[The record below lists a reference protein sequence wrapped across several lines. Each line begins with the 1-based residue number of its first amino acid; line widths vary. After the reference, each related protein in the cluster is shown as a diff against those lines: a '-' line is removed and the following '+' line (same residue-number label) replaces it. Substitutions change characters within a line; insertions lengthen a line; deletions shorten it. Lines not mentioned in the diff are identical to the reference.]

1 MTMIFVNTIKH
12 AESLQGKLK
21 KKNIS
26 AQILH
31 GRVENAERDILMNSF
46 RNQEFKALIST
57 NVLAR
62 GVDVP
67 EVDLVINFE
76 VPSI

>member
-46 RNQEFKALIST
+46 RN
-57 NVLAR
+57 
-62 GVDVP
+62 
-67 EVDLVINFE
+67 
-76 VPSI
+76 